1 MLLLQLLLSIKLF
14 YWWLMLMYKDGKDN
28 VISGI
33 LFGISIKMKNVNEFV
48 WLHATYLKIILLVMF
63 CCWND
68 REAFKA
74 SSMGRVRVKTLLSF
88 NLAQA
93 LKDNMISFRK
103 RKYSY
108 LRQLQMKNFRINA
121 DFMGII
127 TIFKT

>member
-63 CCWND
+63 CYWND

-108 LRQLQMKNFRINA
+108 LRQLQMKNFRINV